1 MTRKYDMDRR
11 AYLKTVGAV
20 GASLTVAG
28 CGGQQDNGG
37 GNGTGTGTGTGTT
50 SSATEVVPGTA
61 PGFPPFEMKES
72 GELVGFDVDL
82 LEAVVTNAD
91 GYTLGE
97 WKEFDFSSLIPSLT
111 SDKIDVVAAA
121 MTITDK
127 RNETIDFSDPYYSAD
142 QSVVV
147 ASGSDFQPSELGD
160 LSGHPI
166 GAQKGTTGEDVIE
179 KQLINQD
186 KLDESNYSGYD
197 SYVLAVQ
204 DLENGNID
212 AIVIDEP
219 VGSTFEANRDVE
231 VAFTYETGE
240 QYGFGVRIDDDDLT
254 EALNGGL
261 QTVRDSGK
269 YDELTNKWF
278 NASGGTATMTTT
290 GTTTGN

>member
-1 MTRKYDMDRR
+1 MARKYDMDRR

-28 CGGQQDNGG
+28 CGGQQGNGG
-37 GNGTGTGTGTGTT
+37 GTGTGTGTGTT
-50 SSATEVVPGTA
+50 TGSGTEVIPGTA
-61 PGFPPFEMKES
+61 PGFPPFEIKED
-72 GELVGFDVDL
+72 GELTGFDVDL
-82 LEAVVTNAD
+82 LAAVVAEAD

-97 WKEFDFSSLIPSLT
+97 WQEFEFSSLIPSLT

-127 RNETIDFSDPYYSAD
+127 RDETIDFSDPYYSAN
-142 QSVVV
+142 QSVLV
-147 ASGSDFQPSELGD
+147 AAGSDFQPSELAD

-166 GAQKGTTGEDVIE
+166 GAQKGTTGETVIE
-179 KQLINQD
+179 ENLINTGD
-186 KLDESNYSGYD
+186 LEESNYSGYG

-240 QYGFGVRIDDDDLT
+240 QYGFGVRTDDDDLT
-254 EALNGGL
+254 QALNSGL
-261 QTVRDSGK
+261 QSVRDSGR
-269 YDELTNKWF
+269 YDELTNEWF
-278 NASGGTATMTTT
+278 GGSGGTATMTTME
-290 GTTTGN
+290 TTTGT